1 MAVYPERMIENLDRM
16 KGLVFSQRV
25 LLALIGKGVTRNE
38 AYDLVQRC
46 AMRVWKENVGFSAA
60 LADDIE
66 VTKYL
71 AQEEI
76 EACFDLGYYTKN
88 VDRIYKRLGL

>member
-1 MAVYPERMIENLDRM
+1 
-16 KGLVFSQRV
+16 
-25 LLALIGKGVTRNE
+25 
-38 AYDLVQRC
+38 
-46 AMRVWKENVGFSAA
+46 MRVWKENVEFRSA

-66 VTKYL
+66 VTRYL

-76 EACFDLGYYTKN
+76 EACFDLAYYTKN